1 MDERIEIKTNA
12 TNIQIFA
19 SRMKAIDYIKGE
31 YVLFL
36 DGDDYLDLDFVRHM
50 YDFLIYK
57 DADIVVCNF
66 AFVIE
71 NSLYIEHKSKFKK
84 LQYNKKDNLLN
95 FLFETHAASYSQ
107 NLM

>member
-1 MDERIEIKTNA
+1 
-12 TNIQIFA
+12 
-19 SRMKAIDYIKGE
+19 MKAIDYIKGE

-71 NSLYIEHKSKFKK
+71 NSLYIEQKSKFKK
-84 LQYNKKDNLLN
+84 IEYNKKDNLLN
-95 FLFETHAASYSQ
+95 FFNIYKTCFFKPIFYTNFNNSPREFLFFT
-107 NLM
+107 